1 MLFPDSAK
9 KAIKS
14 TFYDKTVEVF
24 EVRKDFDEEGGLV
37 ESTSKKSEFKANV
50 NYSELGK
57 VFEDLGA
64 KLNASVAITAET
76 SVKIEIGDKMRIDE
90 RDFETVEVKRFD
102 SHTLILGK
110 IL

>member
-24 EVRKDFDEEGGLV
+24 EVRKDFDEGGLV

-57 VFEDLGA
+57 VFEELGA

-76 SVKIEIGDKMRIDE
+76 SVKIEIGDKMRIDG

-110 IL
+110 VL

>member
-14 TFYDKTVEVF
+14 TFYDKTVEIF
-24 EVRKDFDEEGGLV
+24 EAHKDFDEEGGLI
-37 ESTSKKSEFKANV
+37 ESTSKKGEFKANV

-76 SVKIEIGDKMRIDE
+76 SVKIEIGDKMRIDG

>member
-1 MLFPDSAK
+1 M
-9 KAIKS
+9 
-14 TFYDKTVEVF
+14 
-24 EVRKDFDEEGGLV
+24 
-37 ESTSKKSEFKANV
+37 

-57 VFEDLGA
+57 VFEELGA

-76 SVKIEIGDKMRIDE
+76 SAKIEIGDKMRIDG

-102 SHTLILGK
+102 SHALILGK